1 MPFPLRAVNFYLLYC
16 FHRQKDIYFK
26 NTLFCIKNY
35 ISAHSL
41 YHFCYRHCSDSKA
54 FICGFLDVIHI
65 YDTAS
70 VTGEKTFHSLQKFF
84 EFLEGYVGAY
94 DTCIC
99 GMYLNCIAV
108 GIHVQDAP
116 DRNLYRGTVRDQFY
130 ISGVL

>member
-1 MPFPLRAVNFYLLYC
+1 MLFYCVGATFAYSDKLLIV
-16 FHRQKDIYFK
+16 H
-26 NTLFCIKNY
+26 N
-35 ISAHSL
+35 
-41 YHFCYRHCSDSKA
+41 KA

-70 VTGEKTFHSLQKFF
+70 VTGEKTFHSLQKLF

-108 GIHVQDAP
+108 GIHVQNAS
-116 DRNLYRGTVRDQFY
+116 DRNLYRGAVGDQLY
-130 ISGVL
+130 ISGILRLPELDR